1 MGKKR
6 AKPAEEDQLNSSSTA
21 RQSEVPADSADVVQ
35 DPRMKK
41 LVKRYRLDKAAESK
55 LCEVLAKW
63 DEDKQYRYYKDL
75 WKVLADAV
83 KPSATVMIIVKK
95 IVAGE
100 RLCEESSS
108 DTEDPNPRQ
117 KKNPRNIPAGS
128 FKPQR
133 GMGVNGRIAARAMH
147 EGAQRIRQELQA
159 NLIQQMRSQ
168 MGGDT

>member
-6 AKPAEEDQLNSSSTA
+6 KQPGAEEDRPKESNND
-21 RQSEVPADSADVVQ
+21 RPVEDISAVLE

-41 LVKRYRLDKAAESK
+41 LVKKFKLDKAAESR
-55 LCEVLAKW
+55 LGEAMSKW
-63 DEDKQYRYYKDL
+63 DEDKQHRYYKEL
-75 WKVLADAV
+75 GNVLAAAV
-83 KPSATVMIIVKK
+83 KPSATVMILVKK

-100 RLCEESSS
+100 RLWDDS
-108 DTEDPNPRQ
+108 DGTDDEFNATQ
-117 KKNPRNIPAGS
+117 KKNPRNIPAGN

-168 MGGDT
+168 MSSGQ